1 MLDVNGAN
9 WGNKIGFLWA
19 GLTLLGTIVVFFMIP
34 EVSLVSYSTR
44 EWDGTKLDRPKVEP
58 TPSSMSYLCEACP
71 LVWSAKLRPRKT
83 R

>member
-19 GLTLLGTIVVFFMIP
+19 GLTSLGTIVVFFMIP
-34 EVSLVSYSTR
+34 EVSLVLYGVR
-44 EWDGTKLDRPKVEP
+44 ELDGAELDRPKVEP
-58 TPSSMSYLCEACP
+58 TPSSTSYSCEACP
-71 LVWSAKLRPRKT
+71 LVFSARLRQRKT